1 MKTNHQF
8 KQSKDKSF
16 IINLTIS
23 AVDIQHEYQHVLREI
38 QANFEKKGFRKGKA
52 PLDVVEQNISPQTV
66 IEEVLNHLLPVAYRE
81 IVEEHHLKP
90 ITEPTIKI
98 LSEKLSLDTDWELE
112 LSSVELPE
120 VVINKNL
127 YLDIKKLNLEK
138 NLDVKEKNNK
148 IISLILRHTEV
159 LFPEIIIN
167 NDINR
172 RLSELV
178 EQLQSAKLTVNDYLK
193 NKKTTLPEYRKE
205 LEKQIKD
212 DWSLNLAI
220 NQISLDQKLEVDKK
234 ELDEVFA
241 KSPELKNDPNLV
253 YYLLTQQKVLNY
265 LQNIV

>member
-1 MKTNHQF
+1 M
-8 KQSKDKSF
+8 
-16 IINLTIS
+16 
-23 AVDIQHEYQHVLREI
+23 
-38 QANFEKKGFRKGKA
+38 
-52 PLDVVEQNISPQTV
+52 VEQNISPQTV

-98 LSEKLSLDTDWELE
+98 LSKKLSLDTDWELE
-112 LSSVELPE
+112 LSSAELPE
-120 VVINKNL
+120 VVINKDL

-265 LQNIV
+265 LQNIA